1 MPAAYEGGAAMK
13 DRMRTLFL
21 SGYWR
26 YTLCFSAIVL
36 TLILAMGIY
45 LYRYYYRTIYSD
57 FLSDNQKYLASV
69 ASQHEKG
76 VELIKNV
83 SIQLGDSDDTVP
95 FKLQEQP
102 MKTFSLKD
110 QLKTCRLVSQFYD
123 SLFFMFHGDDYLY
136 TDSTSVQFERF
147 LSTGLVP
154 SGCSPG
160 RLREL
165 LANPGKLSVLREQ
178 PVSGFLSG
186 VSGGVLYALPVN
198 PGNKGTLLFLVGSS
212 YYDALLSSPPSELR
226 ATYILKDGSVVVK
239 RGEASFTD
247 REIEKT
253 VSGRGLGHF
262 EADGEK
268 GRYLVSVANGDNGFR
283 YCTVQSLEIFRRK
296 ILSEQWGLLF
306 FLMLLTI
313 PSTVAIMVLSR
324 KLHRPIRMLRGM
336 FRRDSVGDDL
346 DVIRNGI
353 RELVGHNQELTEIVE
368 KSLSIRRSE
377 LIRNF
382 IRGAFDSHE
391 ALVEAGEKVGLSLD
405 RKFFAVALADA
416 HSLNERP
423 LTEEL
428 LKMFGPGEPVTG
440 HGFNLI
446 DNNQTL
452 FVFFADEPE
461 AISEFASRFAMMGKN
476 LGDSF
481 VMAVSGTHDD
491 YAEVSSAYLEAST
504 AFDSRFLEGESDI
517 LSFSGLPSGES
528 VGQFPQ
534 AYIESLKNV
543 LRLGDEQSVNEV
555 IKQIFQYLR
564 SSKQSLFVF
573 RVAYNE
579 IIDVLIR
586 EWRPGAL
593 GIREIYDVFSLSHCL
608 SIQDLDDMLRSVC
621 KVILRNQPH
630 VEEDVHGKMREAAA
644 YMQEHYGDSE
654 LNMNALA
661 DHLAISAVTL
671 SIEFKKSMGMNPSEY
686 LTVLRINRAK
696 ELLLK
701 TSLSIKEISGA
712 VGYYD
717 VPGFIRRF
725 KRYTAQT
732 PLQFR
737 QSGMGLKTDGPAAR
751 ENS

>member
-1 MPAAYEGGAAMK
+1 MR
-13 DRMRTLFL
+13 DRMRTLF
-21 SGYWR
+21 SSVYWK

-69 ASQHEKG
+69 ANQHEKG
-76 VELIKNV
+76 IELIKNV

-102 MKTFSLKD
+102 IKTFPLKD
-110 QLKTCRLVSQFYD
+110 QLKTCRLVSQFYN
-123 SLFFMFHGDDYLY
+123 SLFFMFHEDNYLY
-136 TDSTSVQFERF
+136 TDSTSVQSERF
-147 LSTGLVP
+147 LNTGLVP
-154 SGCSPG
+154 KSCSPG
-160 RLREL
+160 QLRKL
-165 LANPGKLSVLREQ
+165 LANPGKLSVLGEQ
-178 PVSGFLSG
+178 PISGFLSG
-186 VSGGVLYALPVN
+186 VSAGVIYALPVN

-212 YYDALLSSPPSELR
+212 YYDALLCSSPLELR
-226 ATYILKDGSVVVK
+226 TTYILKDGSVVVK
-239 RGEASFTD
+239 RGEALFSD
-247 REIEKT
+247 REIEEA
-253 VSGRGLGHF
+253 VSSLQSGHF
-262 EADGEK
+262 EMDGEK
-268 GRYLVSVANGDNGFR
+268 GRFLISVAYGDDGFR
-283 YCTVQSLEIFRRK
+283 YCTAQSLQIFRRK

-306 FLMLLTI
+306 FLMLLTV
-313 PSTVAIMVLSR
+313 PSTAAIMVLSR

-336 FRRDSVGDDL
+336 FQRDSVGDDL

-377 LIRNF
+377 LIRSF
-382 IRGAFDSHE
+382 IRGEFDSRE
-391 ALVEAGEKVGLSLD
+391 ALVVAGEKVGLSLD
-405 RKFFAVALADA
+405 RKCFAVLLADA
-416 HSLNERP
+416 RSLNERP

-428 LKMFGPGEPVTG
+428 LKLFGSGESVTG
-440 HGFNLI
+440 YGFNLI
-446 DNNQTL
+446 DNNQML

-461 AISEFASRFAMMGKN
+461 AIFEFASSFAAVGKN

-481 VMAVSGTHDD
+481 VMAISGTHED
-491 YAEVSSAYLEAST
+491 YGEVSSAYLEANT
-504 AFDSRFLEGESDI
+504 AFDGRFLEGESDI
-517 LSFSGLPSGES
+517 LRFSGLPSGES
-528 VGQFPQ
+528 VEQFPQ
-534 AYIESLKNV
+534 VYIESLKNA

-564 SSKQSLFVF
+564 SGRQSLFVF

-579 IIDVLIR
+579 IINVLIC
-586 EWRPGAL
+586 EWKPGAL

-608 SIQDLDDMLRSVC
+608 SIRDLDDMLRSVC
-621 KVILRNQPH
+621 KVILCNQCH
-630 VEEDVHGKMREAAA
+630 VKEDVHGKMREAAA
-644 YMQEHYGDSE
+644 YMQKHYDNSE

-661 DHLAISAVTL
+661 EHLSISAVTL
-671 SIEFKKSMGMNPSEY
+671 SIEFKKSVGMNPSEY
-686 LTVLRINRAK
+686 LTFLRINQAK

-701 TSLSIKEISGA
+701 TGLSIKEISGA

-737 QSGMGLKTDGPAAR
+737 QSASGMGLKTDCS